1 VRTLIAAFLALF
13 AAVVITLLVKRDNG
27 YILIGYGSWT
37 VEGSLALFCLLI
49 LGLFLAA
56 YIAIRT
62 VSRIWYM
69 PERVA
74 EWRRKR
80 RSLKARQALTRGL
93 VELAEGRWKVAE
105 RHLTR
110 NVAQSETP
118 LLNYLAA
125 ARAAQLQGEH
135 ARRDDY
141 LHLAHE
147 SMPSADVAV
156 GLTQAE
162 LQLAHQQYEQ
172 ALATLMHVR
181 ALSPRHTYVLTLLK
195 KLYENLGDWKKL
207 EEMMPELKRRKVI
220 TDVDYQA
227 LERRV
232 YHERLKQES
241 STLESLVSYWQLIP
255 KGVKQQQEMLIEYCN
270 YMMALDA
277 GSRVEPL
284 IANSLFQEWNSTLVS
299 LYGNIELANPS
310 HQLAVAEGWLQNRAE
325 DPVLLLTLGRLS
337 LQNKLWGKARSYL
350 EASIGIVPSAESY
363 QQLGL
368 LLERLG
374 EDEEALHCFRAGL
387 ALDHA
392 EPQRALPPIG
402 NHRPALPKK
411 SVVDEVTFTEPANSS
426 LRS

>member
-1 VRTLIAAFLALF
+1 MRTLIAAFIALLT
-13 AAVVITLLVKRDNG
+13 AVAITLLVKQDNG
-27 YILIGYGSWT
+27 YILIGYGNWT
-37 VEGSLALFCLLI
+37 LEGSLALFCLAI
-49 LGLFLAA
+49 LLLFLLA
-56 YIAIRT
+56 YVAIRT
-62 VSRIWYM
+62 LSRLWQM

-80 RSLKARQALTRGL
+80 RNLKARQALTRGL

-110 NVAQSETP
+110 NVSQSETP

-135 ARRDDY
+135 TRRDDY

-181 ALSPRHTYVLTLLK
+181 SLSPKHTYVLTLLK
-195 KLYENLGDWKKL
+195 KLYENLGEWKKL
-207 EEMMPELKRRKVI
+207 EEMLPELKRRKVI
-220 TDVDYQA
+220 NDDDYQT
-227 LERRV
+227 LESRV

-241 STLESLVSYWQLIP
+241 KTLDDLVRYWQEIP
-255 KGVKQQQEMLIEYCN
+255 RGIRQQQEMLIDYCK

-284 IANSLFQEWNSTLVS
+284 ITTSLQREWNPELAS
-299 LYGNIELANPS
+299 LYGYIELANPS
-310 HQLAVAEGWLQNRAE
+310 HQLEVAEAWLQKRQE
-325 DPVLLLTLGRLS
+325 DPGLLLTLARLS

-350 EASIGIVPSAESY
+350 EASIGISPSAESY

-374 EDEEALHCFRAGL
+374 DDDAALRCFRAGL
-387 ALDHA
+387 ALEHA
-392 EPQRALPPIG
+392 EPQRALPPITS
-402 NHRPALPKK
+402 RPALTNKA
-411 SVVDEVTFTEPANSS
+411 VVDEVPFTEPQNSS
-426 LRS
+426 AGS

>member
-1 VRTLIAAFLALF
+1 
-13 AAVVITLLVKRDNG
+13 
-27 YILIGYGSWT
+27 
-37 VEGSLALFCLLI
+37 
-49 LGLFLAA
+49 
-56 YIAIRT
+56 
-62 VSRIWYM
+62 
-69 PERVA
+69 
-74 EWRRKR
+74 
-80 RSLKARQALTRGL
+80 
-93 VELAEGRWKVAE
+93 WKVAE

-110 NVAQSETP
+110 NVSQSETP

-135 ARRDDY
+135 TRRDDY

-181 ALSPRHTYVLTLLK
+181 SLSPKHTYVLTLLK
-195 KLYENLGDWKKL
+195 KLYENLGEWKKL
-207 EEMMPELKRRKVI
+207 EEMLPELKRRKVI
-220 TDVDYQA
+220 NDDDYQT
-227 LERRV
+227 LESRV

-241 STLESLVSYWQLIP
+241 KTLDDLVRYWQEIP
-255 KGVKQQQEMLIEYCN
+255 RVIRQQQEMLIDYCK

-284 IANSLFQEWNSTLVS
+284 ITTSLQREWNPELAS
-299 LYGNIELANPS
+299 LYGYIELANPS
-310 HQLAVAEGWLQNRAE
+310 HQLEVAEAWLQKRQE
-325 DPVLLLTLGRLS
+325 DPGLLLTLARLS

-350 EASIGIVPSAESY
+350 EASIGISPSAESY

-374 EDEEALHCFRAGL
+374 DDDAALRCFRAGL
-387 ALDHA
+387 ALEHA
-392 EPQRALPPIG
+392 EPQRALPPITS
-402 NHRPALPKK
+402 RPALTNKA
-411 SVVDEVTFTEPANSS
+411 VVDEVPFTEPQNTSA
-426 LRS
+426 RS

>member
-1 VRTLIAAFLALF
+1 
-13 AAVVITLLVKRDNG
+13 
-27 YILIGYGSWT
+27 
-37 VEGSLALFCLLI
+37 
-49 LGLFLAA
+49 
-56 YIAIRT
+56 
-62 VSRIWYM
+62 
-69 PERVA
+69 
-74 EWRRKR
+74 KR

-135 ARRDDY
+135 TRRDDY

-181 ALSPRHTYVLTLLK
+181 SLSPKHNYVLTLLK
-195 KLYENLGDWKKL
+195 KLYENLGEWKKL
-207 EEMMPELKRRKVI
+207 EEMLPELKRRKVI
-220 TDVDYQA
+220 NESDYQE
-227 LERRV
+227 LEIRV
-232 YHERLKQES
+232 YRERLKQES
-241 STLESLVSYWQLIP
+241 STLEGLVQYWSRIP
-255 KGVKQQQEMLIEYCN
+255 KGIRQLQEILFEYCE

-277 GSRVEPL
+277 GSRIEPL
-284 IANSLFQEWNSTLVS
+284 IAASLQREWNNELVT
-299 LYGNIELANPS
+299 LYGLIELANPS
-310 HQLAVAEGWLQNRAE
+310 HQLEMAEGWLKSRQE
-325 DPVLLLTLGRLS
+325 DSGLLLTLARLS

-350 EASIGIVPSAESY
+350 EASIGISATPESY

-374 EDEEALHCFRAGL
+374 EDDGALRCFRAGL
-387 ALDHA
+387 ALQHA
-392 EPQRALPPIG
+392 EPQRSLPPIG
-402 NHRPALPKK
+402 NRPALSNK
-411 SVVDEVTFTEPANSS
+411 SVVDDAAYSESLNTPA
-426 LRS
+426 RS

>member
-13 AAVVITLLVKRDNG
+13 AAVAITLLVKQDNG
-27 YILIGYGSWT
+27 YVLIGYGNWT
-37 VEGSLALFCLLI
+37 IEGSLALFCLAI
-49 LGLFLAA
+49 LALFLFL
-56 YIAIRT
+56 YVAIRT
-62 VSRIWYM
+62 VSRMWQM

-80 RSLKARQALTRGL
+80 RRLKARQALTRGL
-93 VELAEGRWKVAE
+93 LELAEGRWKVAE

-110 NVAQSETP
+110 NVIQSETP

-135 ARRDDY
+135 TRRDDY

-181 ALSPRHTYVLTLLK
+181 SLSPKHTYVLTLLK
-195 KLYENLGDWKKL
+195 KLYENLGEWKKL
-207 EEMMPELKRRKVI
+207 EEMLPELRRRKLI
-220 TDVDYQA
+220 NESDYEA
-227 LERRV
+227 LENRV
-232 YHERLKQES
+232 YRERLKQES
-241 STLESLVSYWQLIP
+241 TALESLVNYWQTIP
-255 KGVKQQQEMLIEYCN
+255 KGIKQQQGMLIEYCN
-270 YMMALDA
+270 YMLALDA

-284 IANSLFQEWNSTLVS
+284 IANALVREWNSELVS
-299 LYGNIELANPS
+299 LYGQIELANPS
-310 HQLAVAEGWLQNRAE
+310 HQLGLAEGWLQKHQE
-325 DPVLLLTLGRLS
+325 DPGLLLTLAKLS

-350 EASIGIVPSAESY
+350 EASIGISPSAESY

-374 EDEEALHCFRAGL
+374 EDEAALGCFRAGL
-387 ALDHA
+387 ALEHT
-392 EPQRALPPIG
+392 EPERALPPIVKQ
-402 NHRPALPKK
+402 PALTNNRAA
-411 SVVDEVTFTEPANSS
+411 VDEPPFSEAVNAPV
-426 LRS
+426 RS